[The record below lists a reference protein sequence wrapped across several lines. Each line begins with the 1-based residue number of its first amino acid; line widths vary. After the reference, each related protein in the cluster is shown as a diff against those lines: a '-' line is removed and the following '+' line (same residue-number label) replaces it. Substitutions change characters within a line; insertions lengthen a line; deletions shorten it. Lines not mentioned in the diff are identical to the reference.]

1 MERVSENF
9 VGKHFYCEV
18 LVLVQNLVIYVVGY
32 LRSDNSDLQWQW
44 CHDIEQ
50 EKETTIGVGMLVCSN
65 SLPRE
70 MLTKFVHVH
79 NIILELLMR

>member
-18 LVLVQNLVIYVVGY
+18 LVSVQNLVINVVGY
-32 LRSDNSDLQWQW
+32 LGCSDNSDLQWRQDNGAMTLNRRRRPPLELA
-44 CHDIEQ
+44 CLFVLNFLLS
-50 EKETTIGVGMLVCSN
+50 K
-65 SLPRE
+65 

-79 NIILELLMR
+79 NISYL